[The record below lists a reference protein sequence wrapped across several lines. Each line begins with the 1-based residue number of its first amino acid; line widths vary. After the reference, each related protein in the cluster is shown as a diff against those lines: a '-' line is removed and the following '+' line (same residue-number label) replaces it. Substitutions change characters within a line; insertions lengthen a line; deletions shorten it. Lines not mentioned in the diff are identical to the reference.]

1 MNQLLVPE
9 GPNPIAYVGANLIK
23 HEVGFDG
30 DIQIDHSGYSYLSY
44 DQILTLGD
52 LYTQLAAA
60 DRDVINLLENGPA
73 RKVNRDFATSTRIE
87 QANVVFGS
95 TWKGLRSLSLSH
107 RVSRQERRSPR
118 SWIDEAV
125 STFETEQAKS
135 STMRRKRIA
144 GSIGYI
150 I

>member
-9 GPNPIAYVGANLIK
+9 GPNPIAFVVADFQKKQTGFVGDYNINNTDFVTKHYANI
-23 HEVGFDG
+23 
-30 DIQIDHSGYSYLSY
+30 Y
-44 DQILTLGD
+44 TLGD
-52 LYTQLAAA
+52 LYTQLALA
-60 DRDVINLLENGPA
+60 DQDVITLLEQGTE
-73 RKVNRDFATSTRIE
+73 KDVSRDSAIYTATE
-87 QANVVFGS
+87 QATVVFGS
-95 TWKGLRSLSLSH
+95 RWSGLRTLSLSH

-125 STFETEQAKS
+125 STFEAEQPKT
-135 STMRRKRIA
+135 TMRRKRIA